1 MNRIDEVARLKEIG
15 EAATQGNIGISRVM
29 YEDGNHLLQLH
40 MLGDRVGNTNFGAKH
55 EDAKFQEAIHN
66 SAPWLLTVAEQF
78 HPGDSDSLESAL
90 IMVEAIP
97 EEDKTMWPNRYKHAT
112 DCLRR
117 ILAAAKIM
125 EDEYAT

>member
-1 MNRIDEVARLKEIG
+1 MTNLIAKVAELRELAGRRQAIIDRQKESVNHALLERLEI
-15 EAATQGNIGISRVM
+15 ESDLLNAAPG
-29 YEDGNHLLQLH
+29 LL
-40 MLGDRVGNTNFGAKH
+40 A
-55 EDAKFQEAIHN
+55 
-66 SAPWLLTVAEQF
+66 VAEQF

-117 ILAAAKIM
+117 MLAAAKIM
-125 EDEYAT
+125 EGNP